1 MAAENAAR
9 NFVQK
14 AITDTNETWEK
25 SRKTAE
31 ENRKLLEHSYV
42 TASKSAVDFNLKLID
57 MAQQNVNAAFDFAR
71 QLTRV
76 TSPSEFFELSAAHAQ
91 KQFQAFTEQTQQLT
105 TLAQKVTTE
114 AAQPF
119 QTGVAKT
126 HNKST

>member
-71 QLTRV
+71 ELPHV
-76 TSPSEFFELSAAHAQ
+76 KSPSAFVELSVTLAR
-91 KQFQAFTEQTQQLT
+91 KQFEKLTAQTQDLT
-105 TLAQKVTTE
+105 GLAQKTIAE
-114 AAQPF
+114 ATQSL
-119 QTGVAKT
+119 QTAATKT
-126 HNKST
+126 SNQVI